1 MLAYSH
7 KLWSEL
13 SSQISK
19 SMGDTDTYMTVYG
32 TDRKQ
37 AEKHISMYSEMKDLA
52 SLGDFNAKKSIID
65 HYVNLM
71 SSGKFGDMDSR
82 ISRIINFENLLD
94 NDDRLIFELLLE
106 NRALSTIID
115 RYNIENVLDSKLLR
129 KILEEEEKSSS
140 ISKSYNEINK
150 RMHFASALIY
160 AAEYGQDCI
169 DSLQHQDINEIGVIG
184 KEYIYIVYKG
194 RKIHLAFLYFENSGA
209 IINIQ
214 KKTTQNSS
222 LNYDR
227 QNPIVISA
235 KNNSSR
241 ISVAGYDVTPTDN
254 DLYYNERIFNLKR
267 ISLEDLVDRYR
278 TIDKQICTLLTLNQR
293 GKGSFLVTGSDM
305 GVGKST
311 FLLAMIEKYP
321 DFWGIGVLDPQNE
334 MQVGKKY
341 PAKNVITLV
350 ENSKKNMA
358 ECFDY
363 LLKTSRDI
371 MLVSEITMPE
381 EVTEM
386 VNSALRLNAG
396 IGATL
401 HSYLVVTHNH
411 TNATSTI
418 ISAYRRLY
426 NKLR

>member
-1 MLAYSH
+1 
-7 KLWSEL
+7 
-13 SSQISK
+13 
-19 SMGDTDTYMTVYG
+19 
-32 TDRKQ
+32 
-37 AEKHISMYSEMKDLA
+37 
-52 SLGDFNAKKSIID
+52 
-65 HYVNLM
+65 
-71 SSGKFGDMDSR
+71 
-82 ISRIINFENLLD
+82 
-94 NDDRLIFELLLE
+94 
-106 NRALSTIID
+106 
-115 RYNIENVLDSKLLR
+115 
-129 KILEEEEKSSS
+129 
-140 ISKSYNEINK
+140 
-150 RMHFASALIY
+150 
-160 AAEYGQDCI
+160 
-169 DSLQHQDINEIGVIG
+169 
-184 KEYIYIVYKG
+184 
-194 RKIHLAFLYFENSGA
+194 LAFLYFENSGA

-401 HSYLVVTHNH
+401 HSYSPDEVVPNLRNLMLRTQMYHDRE
-411 TNATSTI
+411 TAEADIAGSIDLI
-418 ISAYRRLY
+418 IHLRRLLNGRIIVDSINEIVPDDISYFDINKNALNSKQNELIQFALKLGIKALFEKVSGRKY
-426 NKLR
+426 NIVEIIKYNEVSDNWDLLNCPSEKYIEKISRYISKDSKNWILNTFKKIGVL